1 MSTRHRDGDR
11 DADRDPANQIGTVQP
26 LVAERLLKAR
36 TVLIHGE
43 INSRVAQSV
52 TAQLLALAAD
62 SDEPI
67 TIFLHSEGGHV
78 EAGDSIHDMVRFVK
92 PRVRM
97 VGTGW
102 VASAGVHIYLAVPLQ
117 DRFSLPNTRYMIHQP
132 MGGVRGRASEIQI
145 EAEELLRMRERLNR
159 TIAEATGQSLE
170 KVSEDTDRN
179 FWMSPDQAREY
190 GIVGHVVKSA
200 AELV

>member
-1 MSTRHRDGDR
+1 MSER
-11 DADRDPANQIGTVQP
+11 DRDPAIQIGTLQP

-52 TAQLLALAAD
+52 TAQLLALAAE
-62 SDEPI
+62 SDDPI

-78 EAGDSIHDMVRFVK
+78 EAGDSIHDMVRFIK

-145 EAEELLRMRERLNR
+145 EAEELLRVRERLNR
-159 TIAEATGQSLE
+159 AIAEATGQSLE
-170 KVSEDTDRN
+170 KVAEDTDRN

-200 AELV
+200 AEIV

>member
-11 DADRDPANQIGTVQP
+11 EADRDPANQIGTVQP

>member
-1 MSTRHRDGDR
+1 MSEREQ
-11 DADRDPANQIGTVQP
+11 DPTIQIGAVQP

-36 TVLIHGE
+36 TVLLHGE
-43 INSRVAQSV
+43 ISSRVAQSV

-62 SDEPI
+62 SDDPI

-78 EAGDSIHDMVRFVK
+78 EAGDSIHDLIRFIK

-102 VASAGVHIYLAVPLQ
+102 VASAGVHIYLAVPVQ
-117 DRFSLPNTRYMIHQP
+117 DRFSLPNTRFMIHQP

-145 EAEELLRMRERLNR
+145 EAEELLRARERLNR
-159 TIAEATGQSLE
+159 TIAEATGQPLE
-170 KVSEDTDRN
+170 RVAEDTDRN
-179 FWMSPDQAREY
+179 FWMSPEQAREY

-200 AELV
+200 AEIV

>member
-1 MSTRHRDGDR
+1 LSDKEQ
-11 DADRDPANQIGTVQP
+11 DPTLQIPAVQP
-26 LVAERLLKAR
+26 VVAERLLKAR

-43 INSRVAQSV
+43 ITSRVAQSV
-52 TAQLLALAAD
+52 TAQLLALAAE
-62 SDEPI
+62 SDDPI

-117 DRFSLPNTRYMIHQP
+117 DRFSLPNTRFMIHQP

-145 EAEELLRMRERLNR
+145 EAEELLRVRERLNR
-159 TIAEATGQSLE
+159 AIAEATGQSLD
-170 KVSEDTDRN
+170 KVAEDTDRN
-179 FWMSPDQAREY
+179 FWMTPDQAREY

-200 AELV
+200 AEIV

>member
-1 MSTRHRDGDR
+1 
-11 DADRDPANQIGTVQP
+11 
-26 LVAERLLKAR
+26 
-36 TVLIHGE
+36 
-43 INSRVAQSV
+43 
-52 TAQLLALAAD
+52 
-62 SDEPI
+62 
-67 TIFLHSEGGHV
+67 
-78 EAGDSIHDMVRFVK
+78 
-92 PRVRM
+92 
-97 VGTGW
+97 
-102 VASAGVHIYLAVPLQ
+102 VPLQ
-117 DRFSLPNTRYMIHQP
+117 DRFSLPNTRFMIHQP
-132 MGGVRGRASEIQI
+132 MGGVRGRAAEIQI

>member
-1 MSTRHRDGDR
+1 M
-11 DADRDPANQIGTVQP
+11 GTVQP